1 MEWKGNMYKLYKT
14 KRRIYSALGIVFLIF
29 FSARVAHAVSLGP
42 LELFPSSLYTDDDVK
57 VVFSVKVEGLPDP
70 NFSLTLAEV
79 DQSGEKI
86 RFTWP
91 LTDDGNNGDDQAHD
105 GIYSRK
111 VQFKEGRPKTL
122 SFLVTTD
129 PPEGL
134 KTFGKLPEV
143 SPSQKATL
151 EFKPRPSMI
160 EVLGQIFRKLIHSK
174 DPKN

>member
-1 MEWKGNMYKLYKT
+1 MRLRSILLVAFVT
-14 KRRIYSALGIVFLIF
+14 F
-29 FSARVAHAVSLGP
+29 FSATSIYALTLGP

-57 VVFSVKVEGLPDP
+57 VVFSVKVEGAPDT
-70 NFSLTLAEV
+70 NFSLTLVEV
-79 DQSGEKI
+79 DSSGEKI

-91 LTDDGNNGDDQAHD
+91 LADDGGNGDDRARD

-122 SFLVTTD
+122 TFLATTD

-143 SPSQKATL
+143 PPSQKATL

-160 EVLGQIFRKLIHSK
+160 EILGRIFRKIFHSK